1 MNTTAT
7 RRFAQLFALSAVFAG
22 IVAGAVAL
30 AGTASA
36 GTYSHDMTP
45 HPTTTAPAP
54 VTAHPAPGAHPH
66 HGIPHLTYV
75 QPDYHR

>member
-7 RRFAQLFALSAVFAG
+7 RRVARLFALTAVFAG
-22 IVAGAVAL
+22 IVAGALAVAG
-30 AGTASA
+30 AASA

-45 HPTTTAPAP
+45 QPTTTAPAP